1 VVSYVVLCKKS
12 VKMNLV
18 SESERERER
27 LLLVWLDSRRERR
40 WQARRRLEMGE
51 LN

>member
-18 SESERERER
+18 SERERERER
-27 LLLVWLDSRRERR
+27 GCCLSGWTPGEREDGRLVVVWK
-40 WQARRRLEMGE
+40 WG
-51 LN
+51 N